1 LFHAAFVESDL
12 WGKGGGTKKMFPHE
26 ILLETPPPTLEPNR
40 QACSQSLD
48 VNGGDRSLSG
58 YIYQQQ
64 YLCQIIIIVKFSIE
78 SYRYSGGQGIGKH
91 LRSEKKS
98 LIL

>member
-1 LFHAAFVESDL
+1 M
-12 WGKGGGTKKMFPHE
+12 GKGGRDKTMIPQE
-26 ILLETPPPTLEPNR
+26 ILLEIPPPAMEPNR

-48 VNGGDRSLSG
+48 VRGGDKSLSG

-64 YLCQIIIIVKFSIE
+64 YLCQIIIIVKFYIE
-78 SYRYSGGQGIGKH
+78 SYRYGGSRGIAKH

-98 LIL
+98 LILW